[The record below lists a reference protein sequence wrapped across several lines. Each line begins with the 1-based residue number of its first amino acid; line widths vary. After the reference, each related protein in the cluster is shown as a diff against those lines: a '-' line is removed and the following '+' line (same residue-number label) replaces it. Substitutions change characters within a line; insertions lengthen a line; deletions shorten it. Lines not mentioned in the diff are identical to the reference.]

1 MRHHNR
7 LAETPLAEAALYDRI
22 GVGYSAVRR
31 PDPRWAAIIRQAI
44 GPASTVLN
52 VGAGAG
58 AYEPTDTR
66 VVAVEPSREMRA
78 QRDPGIA
85 PCVAARAEALP
96 FADRTFDVA
105 MAVLTIHHWGDLRAG
120 LRELTRV
127 AERFVILTYDMSVQ
141 GEFWLT
147 REYIPQIRQAERG
160 RVPSLRTTTG
170 LLGRCEVSIL
180 PVYRDHTDGFMTAF
194 WSRPEAYLDPV
205 RRRSCSA
212 FALTDRRAVEAG
224 VERLRRDLESGAWA
238 ARHAHLAT
246 LDRIDAGFRLITG
259 RSATAGRRR

>member
-1 MRHHNR
+1 MRQR
-7 LAETPLAEAALYDRI
+7 EAPLIEAALYDRI
-22 GVGYSAVRR
+22 GVGYAAVRR
-31 PDPRWAAIIRQAI
+31 PDPRWADLIRQAV

-66 VVAVEPSREMRA
+66 VVAVEPSGEMRA
-78 QRDPGIA
+78 QRGPGTA

-96 FADRTFDVA
+96 FADRSFDVG
-105 MAVLTIHHWGDLRAG
+105 MAVLTIHHWSDLGAG

-127 AERFVILTYDMSVQ
+127 AERFVVVTYDMAVQ
-141 GEFWLT
+141 GRFWLT
-147 REYIPQIRQAERG
+147 QEYIPQIRQAECS
-160 RVPSLRTTTG
+160 RVPSMRRITR
-170 LLGRCEVSIL
+170 LLGRCEVSVL

-194 WSRPEAYLDPV
+194 WARPQAYLDPV

-212 FALTDRRAVEAG
+212 FALTDRQAVEAG

-238 ARHAHLAT
+238 ARHAHLDA
-246 LDRIDAGFRLITG
+246 LDQIDAGFRIVTG
-259 RSATAGRRR
+259 RSPRRPR